1 VVKKI
6 FFWILLVGTIA
17 CTLDA
22 YNDARN
28 LVILFTH
35 DLHSN
40 FKPFPVTENNQ
51 TFIVG
56 GYARLATAIK
66 QEQQIAGG
74 AQNCVVVDAG
84 DFTGGSLFQ
93 TVFPTYA
100 SEIITM
106 GAMGYDVI
114 TFGNHD
120 FDFGH
125 AGLASALHAA
135 IKSTLKGAQRRPKIV
150 ASNMVIDNKNPLLN
164 EFGHAYAT
172 YPIVKTVVL
181 ERAGLKI
188 GILGLLGVEAA
199 AYASDAAPIKFD
211 NYINVAQKI
220 VTDLRHNKKVDVIVC
235 LSHAGLREDSSFNED
250 KQLAQQVPGIDVLI
264 SGHKHAV
271 IDRQEGATFIVACG
285 QYGRYLGRLEITCNA
300 DKTLSKVSY
309 RPIPIDAKIAKD
321 THVAELIDS
330 FEKKIDGD
338 YLQRFGYTHNQKL
351 AYCPTPLD
359 ASNGLAQLVT
369 DAFIY
374 ALKRVEGVNF
384 KKPELT
390 LEAYGHLRFS
400 FPQGD
405 ITVADVL
412 RVLPLGSGPDGTSGY
427 PLATFWLTGKEIKNL
442 LEIETTISQDKPE
455 MHLAINGMQLTYDP
469 EAPRYHR
476 VTKVNVETDKGLM
489 PLDNDKQYRVCT
501 SWHLLL
507 MRDYLK
513 KTSGGVIDFT
523 PKSDKKKVITSLQT
537 TCEMNGFVELK
548 EWFALALYLGNLPK
562 DPLKQDGLATIPNS
576 YKKPKIRIFTVV
588 EEKKEKQA
596 P

>member
-6 FFWILLVGTIA
+6 FFWIFFAGTIA
-17 CTLDA
+17 CSLDA

-28 LVILFTH
+28 LVILYTH

-40 FKPFPVTENNQ
+40 FKPFPVTENNT

-66 QEQQIAGG
+66 HEQQGAGG

-93 TVFPTYA
+93 TIFPAYA

-106 GAMGYDVI
+106 GAMGYDVM

-135 IKSTLKGAQRRPKIV
+135 VKSKQKLPKFV
-150 ASNMVIDNKNPLLN
+150 ASNMLIDNKNPLLN
-164 EFGHAYAT
+164 GFGHAYTT

-199 AYASDAAPIKFD
+199 TYASDAAPIKFN
-211 NYINVAQKI
+211 NYIDVAQRI
-220 VTDLRHNKKVDVIVC
+220 VTDLRQNKKVDVIIC
-235 LSHAGLREDSSFNED
+235 LSHAGLSKDGKFDEDR
-250 KQLAQQVPGIDVLI
+250 QLAQQVPGIDVII
-264 SGHKHAV
+264 SAHKHAI
-271 IDRQEGATFIVACG
+271 IDEQEDTTFIVACG

-300 DKTLSKVSY
+300 DKTVSKVSNQ
-309 RPIPIDAKIAKD
+309 RIPIDSKFVEDK
-321 THVAELIDS
+321 HVAELIDS

-338 YLQRFGYTHNQKL
+338 YLQRFGYAHNRIL

-374 ALKRVEGVNF
+374 ALKTVEGVNF
-384 KKPELT
+384 IKPELT
-390 LEAYGHLRFS
+390 LEAYGHLRFYL
-400 FPQGD
+400 PKGD

-427 PLATFWLTGKEIKNL
+427 PLVTFWLTGKEIKNL
-442 LEIETTISQDKPE
+442 LEIETTISQDKSE
-455 MHLAINGMQLTYDP
+455 MHLEINGMQLTYDP

-476 VTKVNVETDKGLM
+476 VTKIDVETDKGLR
-489 PLDNDKQYRVCT
+489 PLDDDKQYRVCT

-507 MRDYLK
+507 IRDYLK
-513 KTSGGVIDFT
+513 KTSGGVINFT
-523 PKSDKKKVITSLQT
+523 PKNDRKKVIAHLQT
-537 TCEMNGFVELK
+537 TCEMNGILELK
-548 EWFALALYLGNLPK
+548 EWFALALYLSNLPK
-562 DPLKQDGLATIPNS
+562 DPLTHDGLATIPNS
-576 YKKPKIRIFTVV
+576 YQKPKARIFKVV
-588 EEKKEKQA
+588 KEKKEKQVS
-596 P
+596 